1 MNKTE
6 KIKVGIVGAAGVGG
20 IELYKRLIR
29 HPGVEVVFITSETYA
44 GKNISHFLPELIVTD
59 DLIFENLNVS
69 KQTGV
74 ADAVFL
80 ALPDKVSIQYV
91 AAFAKDSVVID
102 LSAAYRLEDPA
113 EFEKWYKYPHTDQE
127 SIADAVYGL
136 SEWNREAIKK
146 ATLIANPGCYPTSV
160 LLPLLPLL
168 KNGFLKNDRPIIV
181 DSKSGV
187 SGMGR
192 KTNSAASYL
201 EIDSNFRAYG
211 VGTHR
216 HSPEIS
222 QELNK
227 VADVPI
233 QSIFTPHLLP
243 LKQGIL
249 STIYISS
256 DASAEDCNE
265 FLTDFYKDERFVKVG
280 GDMLPE
286 TGKIVGTNMNW
297 FSVVESA
304 IEGTL
309 VIVSAIDNLIK
320 GASGQ
325 ALQNFNI
332 RFSFDEETGL
342 V

>member
-1 MNKTE
+1 MNKIT
-6 KIKVGIVGAAGVGG
+6 VGIVGAAGLGG

-44 GKNISHFLPELIVTD
+44 GKNISYFLPELIATD
-59 DLIFENLNVS
+59 DLIFENLNAE
-69 KQTGV
+69 KQAGI

-80 ALPDKVSIQYV
+80 ALPDKVSIQY
-91 AAFAKDSVVID
+91 AATFVKDSVVID
-102 LSAAYRLEDPA
+102 LSAAYRLEDTA
-113 EFEKWYKYPHTDQE
+113 EFEKWYRYPHTDQA
-127 SIADAVYGL
+127 SLTDAVYGL
-136 SEWNREAIKK
+136 SEWNRDAIKT
-146 ATLIANPGCYPTSV
+146 ANLIANPGCYPTSV

-168 KNGFLKNDRPIIV
+168 KKGLIKNDRPIIV

-211 VGTHR
+211 VGIHR

-227 VADVPI
+227 VGNIPI

-249 STIYISS
+249 STIYLLSDSS
-256 DASAEDCNE
+256 ADECNA

-332 RFSFDEETGL
+332 RFGFAEETGL